1 MRQSQTMQRRR
12 ALKRSLRRIRHR
24 IKRLATSYVSPL
36 GWAVTALAIAAL
48 AAFGLLGWHELLAM
62 TVVLTTMLA
71 SAVILSLGNTS
82 FKATIDVS
90 EKRVTVSDT
99 VQVEVHVDNPGSV
112 PTASARGDLPIGD
125 DHERFTIS
133 TLAAGQSRQT
143 NVEFTAIRRA
153 ILPIGPLSIRKG
165 DPFGLVRHEKK
176 LVDQINVFIHP
187 QTIMLNT
194 LNAGIPRDLEGQPSG
209 EIVDDDLD
217 FYGLR
222 EYEPGDDVRNVHWLS
237 TAKTGSLMIRQYEAT
252 RRTDTALTISVNPDD
267 YMDAREFELAV
278 SIHASIGVRCLQQ
291 HRPVSTQAGTEHA
304 RPRNTT
310 EFLDG
315 CSAIEPDPDD
325 NPNLAQETLAN
336 APDSTSYFF
345 TVGRNKDIDSIKRM
359 APALPRSA
367 ACVVLQA
374 ATGQSRAIKRYPDFT
389 LATVGDLNDLPLIM
403 GVLA

>member
-325 NPNLAQETLAN
+325 NPNLAQETLVN
-336 APDSTSYFF
+336 APDSTFYFF

>member
-1 MRQSQTMQRRR
+1 MQRRR

-125 DHERFTIS
+125 DHERFTIP

-217 FYGLR
+217 FYGIR

>member
-1 MRQSQTMQRRR
+1 MQRRR

-187 QTIMLNT
+187 QTVMLNT